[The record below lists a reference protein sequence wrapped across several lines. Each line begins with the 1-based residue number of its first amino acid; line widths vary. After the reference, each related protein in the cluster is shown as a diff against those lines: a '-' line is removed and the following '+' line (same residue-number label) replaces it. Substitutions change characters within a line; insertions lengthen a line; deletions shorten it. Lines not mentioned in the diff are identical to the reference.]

1 MATTETLAAHDALA
15 ISERELASVI
25 KLVYEKSG
33 ITLHGGKRALILAR
47 LQKRLRAGGFNTF
60 TDYLRHVETEA
71 GGEEMVALLD
81 AIATNH
87 TSFFREVQHF
97 DYLCKTVLP
106 EWRKRGRPGLE
117 VWSAACSTGEEPFT
131 LGMTLLDHLPAAEH
145 GKIRIRASDLS
156 TKALAK
162 ARAAV
167 YPMEKVQDLH
177 PAVLRAH
184 FEKGLGPQA
193 GSARVKSHV
202 RRLVTFEQRNLL
214 DPVDLGVRF
223 DVIFCRNVMI
233 YFDRDVQQR
242 VVSFLEGHLAE
253 DGYLFISHSESL
265 NGISHG
271 LKTVAPAVF
280 RRRP

>member
-1 MATTETLAAHDALA
+1 MATTDVSASHDGLA

-25 KLVYEKSG
+25 KLVYDKSG
-33 ITLHGGKRALILAR
+33 ITLHDGKRALILAR
-47 LQKRLRAGGFNTF
+47 LQKRLRAGGFTTF
-60 TDYLRHVETEA
+60 TEYLRYVDTDA
-71 GGEEMVALLD
+71 SGEEMVALLD

-97 DYLCKTVLP
+97 DYLCQAVLP
-106 EWRKRGRPGLE
+106 DWRKSGRPSLE
-117 VWSAACSTGEEPFT
+117 VWSAACSSGEEPFT
-131 LGMTLLDHLPAAEH
+131 LGMTLVDHLPAADH
-145 GKIRIRASDLS
+145 GRIRIRASDMS

-167 YPMEKVQDLH
+167 YPMEKVQDLP

-184 FEKGLGPQA
+184 FDKGLGAQA
-193 GSARVKSHV
+193 GTARVKTHV
-202 RRLVTFEQRNLL
+202 RRLVAFEQRNLL

-242 VVSFLEGHLAE
+242 VVSLLERHLTE
-253 DGYLFISHSESL
+253 NGYLFISHSESL
-265 NGISHG
+265 NGTSHG
-271 LKTVAPAVF
+271 LRSVAPAVF
-280 RRRP
+280 RRRA